1 MVIYSWSGSLFLFLL
16 CLFGK
21 GFRID
26 VKLQSQNFRNDVLED
41 IDEQLAVFTL
51 ELGLLFPVATL
62 ESKLGQLFN
71 LLFRNIFF
79 VSETCI
85 GHIEE

>member
-21 GFRID
+21 GFPID

-41 IDEQLAVFTL
+41 IDEQLMS
-51 ELGLLFPVATL
+51 LLLVRSL
-62 ESKLGQLFN
+62 
-71 LLFRNIFF
+71 
-79 VSETCI
+79 VSSSDS
-85 GHIEE
+85 